1 MNESFHLFELVLV
14 LSLAAGGLAVFEY
27 FRLPAVV
34 GFLLVG
40 ALAGPGALGLIDDP
54 ERVRVLAELGVV
66 FLLFEIGL
74 ELPMERLR
82 ELGREALRVGGPQVL
97 GTTAVS
103 AFAGHMLGLD
113 WPVAVIVGVAVAMS
127 STALVM
133 KLLTDEGQVDAP
145 HGQLAL
151 SVLLFQDLAVVPVLL
166 AIPLLAAG
174 QATDG
179 TVLLLAMVRMVAALA
194 ILLFVVRFVVPR
206 VLTRVAREGSQDLFS
221 MLAILLVLGSAFVA
235 EELGLTLAVGA
246 FLAGMA
252 AARSP
257 FASQLFSEVVP
268 LRGVLLGLFF
278 TAVGMFFDPLALA
291 GQGGA
296 VLLYLVGTIVLKVL
310 LVAGA
315 NAWFRGRSP
324 RAGLMAGLALAQT
337 GEFSFV
343 LAEAARRAGLLEPA
357 THQVILAGSIL
368 SLIASPF
375 ILRAAPQITQ
385 RVFRWIERTERAEAA
400 LLQQSPAA
408 EEVEEEEDR
417 VVLIGY
423 GPTGQTLARV
433 LRSLSVPY
441 SVLDG
446 NAKAVED
453 ARALGEDIVFGDAT
467 RPAVLG
473 RMRVAKAR
481 LVVVAISDP
490 LATRRIVSRLRA
502 MTDRTKILAR
512 TRYVADVDRL
522 QTVGASEVVAEEFE
536 GGIEVVAR
544 TLAHFGSP
552 MGAIQ
557 RFTEALR
564 DEGYEAMRSQP
575 MLPIDP
581 WVMEVLE
588 YESPEWIE
596 VPTGFPDGTTVRSL
610 DLRARTGCSVLVVEH
625 ASGSSRNPSPDHPL
639 HEGDRLLVLGD
650 GQALATLKRLLA
662 EHADASE
669 EDEEDEEG
677 EEN

>member
-1 MNESFHLFELVLV
+1 MNESFHLFELVL
-14 LSLAAGGLAVFEY
+14 LLGLAAGGLAVFER
-27 FRLPAVV
+27 FKLPAVV
-34 GFLLVG
+34 GFLVVG

-82 ELGREALRVGGPQVL
+82 DLGREALRVGGPQVV
-97 GTTAVS
+97 GTAAVTAL
-103 AFAGHMLGLD
+103 AGTWFGLA
-113 WPVAVIVGVAVAMS
+113 WPAAVILGAAVAMS

-166 AIPLLAAG
+166 AVPLLAAG
-174 QATDG
+174 SGADG
-179 TVLLLAMVRMVAALA
+179 EALLLAIARMAAALA
-194 ILLFVVRFVVPR
+194 FLLFVVRFVVPR
-206 VLTRVAREGSQDLFS
+206 VLTRVAREGSADLFS
-221 MLAILLVLGSAFVA
+221 LLAILLVLGSAFVA

-278 TAVGMFFDPLALA
+278 TAVGMFFDPSALA
-291 GQGGA
+291 GNELA
-296 VLLYLVGTIVLKVL
+296 VLLYLVATVVLKVG
-310 LVAGA
+310 LVTAA
-315 NAWFRGRSP
+315 NWWFLGRSR

-343 LAEAARRAGLLEPA
+343 LAEAARRAGLLDA
-357 THQVILAGSIL
+357 GLHQVILAGSIL

-375 ILRAAPQITQ
+375 ILRAAPRITE
-385 RVFRWIERTERAEAA
+385 RVFAWIERGEQPGDDQAGDAEAP
-400 LLQQSPAA
+400 LP
-408 EEVEEEEDR
+408 DGP

-433 LRSLSVPY
+433 LRSMGVSY
-441 SVLDG
+441 TVLDG
-446 NAKAVED
+446 NAKGVEAAK
-453 ARALGEDIVFGDAT
+453 ARGEDIHFGDAT
-467 RPAVLG
+467 RPAVLEHMG
-473 RMRVAKAR
+473 VRDAR
-481 LVVVAISDP
+481 LIVVAISDP
-490 LATRRIVSRLRA
+490 LATRRVVSRLRV
-502 MTDRTKILAR
+502 MTDRARILSR
-512 TRYVADVDRL
+512 TRYVADVDKL
-522 QTVGASEVVAEEFE
+522 SEAGATEIVAEEFE

-544 TLAHFGSP
+544 TLAHLGSP
-552 MGAIQ
+552 TGAIQ

-564 DEGYEAMRSQP
+564 DEGYEAMRAAA
-575 MLPIDP
+575 MMPIDP

-588 YESPEWIE
+588 EASPEWVE
-596 VPTGFPDGTTVRSL
+596 VPYGFPDGASLRSL
-610 DLRARTGCSVLVVEH
+610 DLRARTGCSVLIVEH
-625 ASGSSRNPSPDHPL
+625 HGQSFRNPDADHPL
-639 HEGDRLLVLGD
+639 HGGDRLLVIGD
-650 GQALATLKRLLA
+650 APGLAQLERALA
-662 EHADASE
+662 ESADPDIGDPS
-669 EDEEDEEG
+669 DLRP
-677 EEN
+677 